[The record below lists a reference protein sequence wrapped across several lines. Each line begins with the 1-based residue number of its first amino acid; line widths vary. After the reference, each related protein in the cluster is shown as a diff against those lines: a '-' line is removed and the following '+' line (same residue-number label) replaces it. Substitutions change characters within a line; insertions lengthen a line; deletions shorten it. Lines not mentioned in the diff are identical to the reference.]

1 MILFIHAHTHTPI
14 LYTDPKIAPSLQR
27 HQLDLE
33 RNLLQDTLEHK
44 IQERPDPAELVEQ
57 GILTS
62 K

>member
-1 MILFIHAHTHTPI
+1 MRTHTRTHI

-44 IQERPDPAELVEQ
+44 IQERPGPAELVEQ